1 MASVLREHLDPVMKK
16 LDDIITRMDNQAEGQ
31 EENQKKME
39 ENLDDL
45 KKDMFTLKIDFLHF
59 NRPSKL
65 NSLHHLLQRCI
76 TTSPILRL
84 CWIEKFTDHF
94 LE

>member
-16 LDDIITRMDNQAEGQ
+16 LDDIITKMDNQAERQ

-65 NSLHHLLQRCI
+65 NSLHHFLQRCI
-76 TTSPILRL
+76 TISPILRL
-84 CWIEKFTDHF
+84 RWIEKFTDHF